1 MHKIMLTLLFCS
13 VIATAN
19 NKQSNSKEEQ
29 DILIKTLQE
38 VKQFKKDKN
47 DEIQRLQLELQLL
60 KKNFNFIKHKKNQEI
75 KKLKKRVK
83 ISQNKIIA
91 YKKSQKKV
99 NKVKKQLKET
109 KEIVKDLHVMLK
121 KKQQIEMDE
130 YALGQYYYNH

>member
-47 DEIQRLQLELQLL
+47 DEIQKLQLL

-91 YKKSQKKV
+91 YQKSQKKV
-99 NKVKKQLKET
+99 KKVRKELQET